1 MLRLQAKSTRVAPR
15 ILNRVKAVKKGLS
28 NKGVAAKFV
37 PKDTI
42 STWVKNKDKILS
54 SLKEGQNVKQRKL
67 RGAAHEALDQDVKW
81 FLNMLS
87 QNVPLL
93 GAIIQE
99 KASSYAKELNLEKI
113 KASDGWLRRWKEN
126 GIP

>member
-15 ILNRVKAVKKGLS
+15 ILNRVKAVQKGLS
-28 NKGVAAKFV
+28 NKEVAAKFV

-81 FLNMLS
+81 FLNILS

-99 KASSYAKELNLEKI
+99 KPSSYAKELNLEKI
-113 KASDGWLRRWKEN
+113 KASDGWLRRWKEK